1 MSKRRRKQIVE
12 RIKSLLIVLL
22 SCSAVY
28 LVVLTQSIAVPSGL
42 LSRPSTGGG
51 GLAVADPAETARPL
65 RMAAVIPAGG
75 NEVQRFGVQYSE
87 ADTADLFQQAYTIL
101 VEALSSAN
109 QLKEVTE
116 AEWRQALSA
125 APGLYFD
132 WQGEVPL
139 EVLDG
144 WLSVENPMLTGSV
157 RRMVL
162 AAREGAG
169 TPDFAAFM
177 ARAQEEL
184 ASSRPTAVN
193 LFWALDRME
202 ACWRAWGPDLP
213 RLEREAQA
221 IHREDLEMNRAMG
234 RFGAELVPQGARI
247 LTHCNAGALAT
258 GGYGT
263 ALGVI
268 RAAHEA
274 GKVNMVYCDETRPL
288 LQGARL
294 TAYELV
300 SDHIPATL
308 IADNMAASL
317 MAKGKIDLAVVGCD
331 RMAANGDFAN
341 KIGTYSVA
349 VNAHY
354 HGIPFYVAL
363 PCSTIDL
370 SLADGSGIP
379 IEERDRDEVRTLY
392 GTRTAPESV
401 EVCNPAFDVTP
412 HSLVTGIITEK
423 GVIYPP
429 FQENLQK
436 LFG

>member
-1 MSKRRRKQIVE
+1 MERKAKE
-12 RIKSLLIVLL
+12 CGGAAEPLI
-22 SCSAVY
+22 
-28 LVVLTQSIAVPSGL
+28 
-42 LSRPSTGGG
+42 
-51 GLAVADPAETARPL
+51 AEA
-65 RMAAVIPAGG
+65 
-75 NEVQRFGVQYSE
+75 
-87 ADTADLFQQAYTIL
+87 
-101 VEALSSAN
+101 
-109 QLKEVTE
+109 K
-116 AEWRQALSA
+116 
-125 APGLYFD
+125 
-132 WQGEVPL
+132 
-139 EVLDG
+139 
-144 WLSVENPMLTGSV
+144 
-157 RRMVL
+157 
-162 AAREGAG
+162 
-169 TPDFAAFM
+169 
-177 ARAQEEL
+177 
-184 ASSRPTAVN
+184 
-193 LFWALDRME
+193 
-202 ACWRAWGPDLP
+202 
-213 RLEREAQA
+213 A
-221 IHREDLEMNRAMG
+221 IHAEDVAMCRAMG
-234 RFGAELVPQGARI
+234 AHGAAVVPEHARI

-401 EVCNPAFDVTP
+401 EVCNPAFDVNPPTVWSPASSPRRGSSTRPFRRICKSCLDKDGPMGTP
-412 HSLVTGIITEK
+412 APAGRRADTRR
-423 GVIYPP
+423 P
-429 FQENLQK
+429 FYASPVMVSR
-436 LFG
+436 